1 VCACAVVSCRVLKKC
16 VCVCVVS
23 CHAQLRG
30 MVMGGVPTKYRASLW
45 RALCYAH
52 PWAAQQRTN
61 EPALYAVPTHH
72 PLPSSRAQ
80 RPRFR
85 SRVR

>member
-1 VCACAVVSCRVLKKC
+1 
-16 VCVCVVS
+16 
-23 CHAQLRG
+23 
-30 MVMGGVPTKYRASLW
+30 MGGVPTKYRASLW

-61 EPALYAVPTHH
+61 EPALYAVPPHT
-72 PLPSSRAQ
+72 PSPRTQ

-85 SRVR
+85 SCVRVRWSVVRVR